1 MQVCADRSLGLLV
14 GIGNASQQCVDHAP
28 RRDAESGLLLTWRQ
42 PPHRKKNMQVQL
54 ILHHSLYMC
63 GADTFAPTHAETL
76 GLAWCIV
83 YELNV

>member
-1 MQVCADRSLGLLV
+1 
-14 GIGNASQQCVDHAP
+14 
-28 RRDAESGLLLTWRQ
+28 
-42 PPHRKKNMQVQL
+42 MQVQL
-54 ILHHSLYMC
+54 IMHHSLYMC